1 MGKASSITTKKALRQ
16 SKKAQA
22 RNKSNRTRLKTAIK
36 KFRATAET
44 GGEAEARKM
53 MPKTQSEIDK
63 AVRRGVIHKNAASRY
78 KSRLARAGRAPK
90 AE

>member
-22 RNKSNRTRLKTAIK
+22 RNKSNRTRLKTAVK
-36 KFRATAET
+36 RFRATAEISS
-44 GGEAEARKM
+44 EAEARKM

-63 AVRRGVIHKNAASRY
+63 AVRRGVIHKNAASRD
-78 KSRLARAGRAPK
+78 KSRLARLGRAPK

>member
-16 SKKAQA
+16 SKRAQA

-36 KFRATAET
+36 KFRGMAESS
-44 GGEAEARKM
+44 GDAEMKKL

-78 KSRLARAGRAPK
+78 KSRLARLRK

>member
-16 SKKAQA
+16 SKRAQA
-22 RNKSNRTRLKTAIK
+22 RNKANRTRLKTALK
-36 KFRATAET
+36 KFRGTAEAS
-44 GGEAEARKM
+44 GDAEMKKL

-78 KSRLARAGRAPK
+78 KSRLARLRK

>member
-16 SKKAQA
+16 SKRAQA

-36 KFRATAET
+36 KFRAVAES
-44 GGEAEARKM
+44 GEAEAKKAM
-53 MPKTQSEIDK
+53 QATQSEIDK
-63 AVRRGVIHKNAASRY
+63 AVRRGIIHKNAAARY
-78 KSRLARAGRAPK
+78 KSRLARLGRAEK

>member
-16 SKKAQA
+16 SKRAQA
-22 RNKSNRTRLKTAIK
+22 RNKANRTRLKTAIK
-36 KFRATAET
+36 KFRGAAESS
-44 GGEAEARKM
+44 EDAEMKKL

-78 KSRLARAGRAPK
+78 KSRLARLNRK